1 MRSYNTANTARKF
14 GPSPRLRGHR
24 PARPRRRV
32 VRQDQGGTGILVMGV
47 LGVLLCGALG
57 IVAWVQGVS
66 YEKSCRARGVIPS
79 SAGNI
84 GKILGM
90 VATCLWGLW
99 MLLSFTGRFGHFSFL
114 PFF

>member
-1 MRSYNTANTARKF
+1 MRSIDTTQKF
-14 GPSPRLRGHR
+14 VVAPRVGAPRRGR
-24 PARPRRRV
+24 PRRPRRRV
-32 VRQDQGGTGILVMGV
+32 LRQDQGGTGILVMGV

-99 MLLSFTGRFGHFSFL
+99 MLLSFTGRWHYSPLSF
-114 PFF
+114 F